1 MPDAPRTKPPSPAV
15 AQAMAVLRLLGSAG
29 APLGVTTIARQLGLG
44 PSTAF
49 NLLKT
54 LAADE
59 MVEFDPA
66 TKRYALGFGTL
77 DLVRM
82 TLASDLAIPVARPMM
97 EELASRHDAAVGLW
111 RRSGRDRLVLV
122 ALAENEATT
131 RIHMAVGQRQPLGA
145 GAAGRAVLSVLDP
158 DRERLAELIGRVR
171 WQNEP
176 GVDEYASQMFR
187 ARSNGYATDLGA
199 LNSGIFTVAAAI
211 STATPAS
218 HCLSMSFFSGTA
230 DERGIEAMGRDVAT
244 KAADITARLSGPTR
258 I

>member
-1 MPDAPRTKPPSPAV
+1 MHATPKPPSPAV
-15 AQAMAVLRLLGSAG
+15 AQAIAVLRLLGNAG
-29 APLGVTTIARQLGLG
+29 APMGVTAIARQLGLG
-44 PSTAF
+44 ASTAF

-66 TKRYALGFGTL
+66 TKLYTLGFGTL

-97 EELASRHDAAVGLW
+97 EELARRHEAAVGLW

-131 RIHMAVGQRQPLGA
+131 RIHMAIGQRQPLGA

-171 WQNEP
+171 WQHEP
-176 GVDEYASQMFR
+176 GLDEYGAQIVR

-199 LNSGIFTVAAAI
+199 LNSGIFSVAAAI
-211 STATPAS
+211 STGTPAS
-218 HCLSMSFFSGTA
+218 HCLSMSFFSGTV
-230 DERGIEAMGRDVAT
+230 DESGIAAMGRDAAS
-244 KAADITARLSGPTR
+244 KAAAITARLTG
-258 I
+258 